1 MHTVA
6 DAAAALGLSE
16 VRITQLLKEHDP
28 DTGTTRLVRWQP
40 NQGPPISD
48 VRITAESLQREMQR
62 RGLA

>member
-6 DAAAALGLSE
+6 EAADKLGLSE

-28 DTGTTRLVRWQP
+28 ETGTTRLVRWQP

-48 VRITAESLQREMQR
+48 VRITAESLKREMQR

>member
-6 DAAAALGLSE
+6 EAADKLGLSE

>member
-6 DAAAALGLSE
+6 EAADKLNLSE
-16 VRITQLLKEHDP
+16 ARVTQLLREYDP
-28 DTGTTRLVRWQP
+28 DTGGTRLVRWQP

-48 VRITAESLQREMQR
+48 IRITDESLKREMQR

>member
-16 VRITQLLKEHDP
+16 ASITALLRTHDP

-48 VRITAESLQREMQR
+48 VRITDESLKREMQR

>member
-16 VRITQLLKEHDP
+16 ASIISLLRTHDP
-28 DTGTTRLVRWQP
+28 DTGTTRLTRWQP
-40 NQGPPISD
+40 DQGPPISD
-48 VRITAESLQREMQR
+48 IRITDESLQREMQR

>member
-6 DAAAALGLSE
+6 EAADKLGLSE
-16 VRITQLLKEHDP
+16 VRITHLLKEHDP